1 MRKLKMVSLLVVLAL
16 LMTLVAACQ
25 TPDAGD
31 QQGGDSSG
39 GLIAIIT
46 PPHDN
51 PFFKTVADVAEARSR
66 ELGYETLTL
75 VHNDD
80 PVLQSQHFDT
90 AIASGAVAIICDNA
104 GADAS
109 IEPIRRALDAGIPT
123 FLVDREINEA
133 GLAKSQ
139 IVSNNFQGA
148 QVVAEEF
155 VRLMGETGTFIE
167 LLGRETHTN
176 AGVRSSGFHDI
187 IGQYP
192 DMQMVAQQT
201 ANWDQTEAFSVV
213 QSLIQANPDISGI
226 ICGNDTMAMGASAAV
241 QAAGLTGVI
250 IAGFDGSN
258 DVRDSI
264 LSQAD
269 GSVRAT
275 GLQPIAL
282 ITEMAV
288 DQAHRF
294 LTTGSTGADE
304 KQLVDCILININ
316 NADRLNNFTLAD
328 SPVVNVPAPPPV
340 AAQGN
345 LIAIITPAHDNPF
358 FKTVA
363 DVAEATAQG
372 LGYETLTLVHNDDPV
387 LQSQHFDTA
396 IASGAIAIICDN
408 AGADA
413 SIEPIRRAWEAGI
426 PTFLVDREINESGLA
441 ISQIVSNNF
450 QGAQVVAEEFV
461 RLMGEEGMF
470 IELLGRETDTNAGV
484 RSAGFSDIIDQY
496 PDMERVAQQTA
507 NWDQTE
513 AFAVVQS
520 LIQAHPNITGIICG
534 NDTMAMGASAA
545 VQAAGL
551 EGVIIVGF
559 DGSNDVRDSILSE
572 ADGSVR
578 ATGLQP
584 IALITQMA
592 VEQAHRY
599 LTTGSTGVDE
609 KQLVDCVLIT
619 IANAARLNNFTLS

>member
-1 MRKLKMVSLLVVLAL
+1 MKKSKIISLLVAFAMILVLL
-16 LMTLVAACQ
+16 AACQ
-25 TPDAGD
+25 PADDGPSAE
-31 QQGGDSSG
+31 SG

-51 PFFKTVADVAEARSR
+51 PFFKTVADVAEARAK

-90 AIASGAVAIICDNA
+90 AIAQGAVAIICDNA

-109 IEPIRRALDAGIPT
+109 IEAIRRAWEAEIPT
-123 FLVDREINEA
+123 FLVDREINES
-133 GLAKSQ
+133 GLAISQ

-155 VRLMGETGTFIE
+155 VRLMGEKGKFIE
-167 LLGRETHTN
+167 LLGRETDTN

-192 DMQMVAQQT
+192 DMEMVAQQT
-201 ANWDQTEAFSVV
+201 ANWDQTEAFGVV
-213 QSLIQANPDISGI
+213 QSLIQANPDITGI

-241 QAAGLTGVI
+241 QAAGLTGVTVV
-250 IAGFDGSN
+250 GFDGSN

-264 LSQAD
+264 LTQAD

-282 ITEMAV
+282 ITAMAV
-288 DQAHRF
+288 DQADKY
-294 LTTGSTGADE
+294 LKTGSTGVDE
-304 KQLVDCILININ
+304 KQLVDCILITID
-316 NADRLNNFTLAD
+316 NAAKLNNFTLGD
-328 SPVVNVPAPPPV
+328 SAVVDVPAAP
-340 AAQGN
+340 AQDVSN
-345 LIAIITPAHDNPF
+345 LIVIITPPHDNPF

-363 DVAEATAQG
+363 DVAEAKAQE
-372 LGYETLTLVHNDDPV
+372 LGYDTLTLVHNDDPV
-387 LQSQHFDTA
+387 IQSQHFDTA
-396 IASGAIAIICDN
+396 IAQGAAAIICDN

-413 SIEPIRRAWEAGI
+413 SIEPVRRAWEAGI

-461 RLMGEEGMF
+461 RLMEEEGTY

-484 RSAGFSDIIDQY
+484 RSAGFHDIIDQY
-496 PDMERVAQQTA
+496 PDMEMVAQQTA

-513 AFAVVQS
+513 AFGVVQS
-520 LIQAHPNITGIICG
+520 LIQAHPDISGIICG

-551 EGVIIVGF
+551 TGVIVVGF
-559 DGSNDVRDSILSE
+559 DGSNDVRDSILTE

-584 IALITQMA
+584 IALITAMA
-592 VEQAHRY
+592 VEQADQY
-599 LTTGSTGVDE
+599 LRTGSTGADE

-619 IANAARLNNFTLS
+619 IANADRLNNFTLS

>member
-1 MRKLKMVSLLVVLAL
+1 MRKLKMVSLLVVIAL

-25 TPDAGD
+25 TTED
-31 QQGGDSSG
+31 QPSGDSTGG

-51 PFFKTVADVAEARSR
+51 PFFKTVADVAEARAK

-109 IEPIRRALDAGIPT
+109 IEPIRRALDADIPT
-123 FLVDREINEA
+123 FLVDREINES

-167 LLGRETHTN
+167 LLGRETDTN
-176 AGVRSSGFHDI
+176 AGVRSSGYHDI

-250 IAGFDGSN
+250 VAGFDGSN

-264 LSQAD
+264 LTQAD

-282 ITEMAV
+282 ITAMAV
-288 DQAHRF
+288 DQAHSF

-304 KQLVDCILININ
+304 KQLVDCILINID
-316 NADRLNNFTLAD
+316 NAARLNNFTLGD
-328 SPVVNVPAPPPV
+328 SAVVNVPAPP
-340 AAQGN
+340 AAPEGN

-363 DVAEATAQG
+363 DVAETTAQG

-413 SIEPIRRAWEAGI
+413 SIEPIRRALDAGI

-441 ISQIVSNNF
+441 KSQIVSNNF

-513 AFAVVQS
+513 AFGVVQS

-559 DGSNDVRDSILSE
+559 DGSNDVRDSILTE

-592 VEQAHRY
+592 VEQAHSF

-619 IANAARLNNFTLS
+619 ITNAARLNNFTLS

>member
-1 MRKLKMVSLLVVLAL
+1 MKRLKAVSLLTLAAMFL
-16 LMTLVAACQ
+16 LLVSACQ
-25 TPDAGD
+25 PAADTDTV
-31 QQGGDSSG
+31 GGGG
-39 GLIAIIT
+39 GLMVIIT

-51 PFFKTVADVAEARSR
+51 PFFKTVADVAEVRAQ
-66 ELGYETLTL
+66 ELGYEILTL

-90 AIASGAVAIICDNA
+90 AIAQGAVGIICDNA

-109 IEPIRRALDAGIPT
+109 IEPIRKAWDEGIPT
-123 FLVDREINEA
+123 FLVDREINES
-133 GLAKSQ
+133 GLAVSQ

-155 VRLMGETGTFIE
+155 VRLMGEEGTYIE
-167 LLGRETHTN
+167 LLGRETDTN

-187 IGQYP
+187 IDQYP
-192 DMQMVAQQT
+192 DMEMVAQQT
-201 ANWDQTEAFSVV
+201 ANWDQTEAFGVV
-213 QSLIQANPDISGI
+213 QSLIQANPGITGI

-241 QAAGLTGVI
+241 QAAGLNGVI
-250 IAGFDGSN
+250 VVGFDGSN

-264 LSQAD
+264 LTQAD

-282 ITEMAV
+282 ITAMAV
-288 DQAHRF
+288 EQADRY
-294 LTTGSTGADE
+294 LNTGSTGVEE
-304 KQLVDCILININ
+304 KQLVDCILITID
-316 NADRLNNFTLAD
+316 NAANLNNFTLGDTA
-328 SPVVNVPAPPPV
+328 VVDVPAAPSQ
-340 AAQGN
+340 AESN
-345 LIAIITPAHDNPF
+345 LIVIITPPHDNPF

-363 DVAEATAQG
+363 DVAEARAQE

-387 LQSQHFDTA
+387 LQAQHFDTA
-396 IASGAIAIICDN
+396 IAQNAAAIICDN

-413 SIEPIRRAWEAGI
+413 SIEPIRKAWDAGI
-426 PTFLVDREINESGLA
+426 PAFLVDREINESGLA

-461 RLMGEEGMF
+461 DLMSEEGTY

-484 RSAGFSDIIDQY
+484 RSAGFHDIIDQY
-496 PDMERVAQQTA
+496 PDMEMVAQQTA

-513 AFAVVQS
+513 AFGVVQS
-520 LIQAHPNITGIICG
+520 LIQAHPDITGIICG

-551 EGVIIVGF
+551 TGVTVVGF
-559 DGSNDVRDSILSE
+559 DGSNDVRDSILTE

-584 IALITQMA
+584 IALITAMA
-592 VEQAHRY
+592 VEQADQW
-599 LTTGSTGVDE
+599 LKSGSTGADE

-619 IANAARLNNFTLS
+619 IANASKLNNFTLS